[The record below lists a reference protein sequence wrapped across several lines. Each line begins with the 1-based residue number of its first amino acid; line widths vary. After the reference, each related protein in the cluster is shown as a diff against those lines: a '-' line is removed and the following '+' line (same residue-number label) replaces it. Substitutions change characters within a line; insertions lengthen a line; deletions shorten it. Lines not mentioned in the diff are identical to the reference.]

1 MPRYTPRMTTFDA
14 AVALRIINNERLR
27 TAQGWGEF
35 RDLGGALAV
44 TSDAPVAGLNCIRDF
59 ATEEP
64 RVEYLLDVGFA
75 LLRAFDRFPAVEL
88 TPLDRPQSI
97 AAHLDRRLLRPT
109 ETRVTMVF
117 VGDPAGIRVNPE
129 VTVRVAT
136 ADDVRTFAE
145 IHSGGEAWVKR
156 LSLAATMSAM
166 LDDGNMFYLGE
177 IDGRPAATLHLLRDG
192 ATAGIYAVATA
203 KKQRGRGLAT
213 TLMARAVADA
223 RAAGCDVIALST
235 SDAGNVALYEAA
247 GFAPAYESILWTAPE
262 E

>member
-1 MPRYTPRMTTFDA
+1 MAFDA

-59 ATEEP
+59 AAEEP
-64 RVEYLLDVGFA
+64 RVEYLLDVGFG

-88 TPLDRPQSI
+88 TPLDRPASI
-97 AAHLDRRLLRPT
+97 AAHLERRLLRPS

-117 VGDPAGIRVNPE
+117 RGDPAGIRVNPE

-145 IHSGGEAWVKR
+145 IHSGGGWAKR
-156 LSLAATMSAM
+156 LSLSTTMSAM
-166 LDDGNMFYLGE
+166 LDDGNTFYLGE
-177 IDGRPAATLHLLRDG
+177 IDGRAAATLHLLRDG

-213 TLMARAVADA
+213 TLIARAVADA

-247 GFAPAYESILWTAPE
+247 GFTRAYESILWTAPE